1 MHYEMGGE
9 ITLIWL
15 IHSPWPIYAMQNYKD
30 FVRKGVREEIHKL
43 LQSQQQ
49 SLFLGYSHFF
59 LQLGAGGE
67 KKKKKNEKKKNPE
80 RKMYRNSLLK
90 LKAAGMEE
98 HCFFV
103 TV

>member
-1 MHYEMGGE
+1 MGGE

-67 KKKKKNEKKKNPE
+67 KKKKKTEKKKKT
-80 RKMYRNSLLK
+80 RKK
-90 LKAAGMEE
+90 D
-98 HCFFV
+98 V
-103 TV
+103 